1 MNLQIIQQLLKS
13 GNPMQSVMNMMNPG
27 QKQMA
32 QAFLSNPNRTQALE
46 DLKKQYNVSE
56 EQINA
61 ISKFINS
68 K

>member
-1 MNLQIIQQLLKS
+1 MNLNFIQQIMKS
-13 GNPMQSVMNMMNPG
+13 GNPMQMIMNMMNPQ

-32 QAFLSNPNRTQALE
+32 QAFLNNPNRQEALE
-46 DLKKQYNVSE
+46 QLKKQYNVND

-61 ISKFINS
+61 ISKFI